1 MRETASRPLWRTA
14 CVAIVTGVVLA
25 ACGGSTSPSAATSNS
40 SSIHIAFF
48 GFASDNSFTQAGWS
62 GVEKAAKQYNA
73 TAQFFNGNFNGATQD
88 SQMQEA
94 ITSKQYNVFIVEA
107 YDSTSIVPYVA
118 QAIKTGITVVAEYSP
133 IGLDYTTDAPQVPGE
148 ISIVDV
154 PTHNG
159 DVLAQ
164 MTIAACGTLDPCQVA
179 FLVGNPTSP
188 LDVARTNEVY
198 KALGQNSSIDIVA
211 KPVAGYTQAMGSSVA
226 ETLLAAHPN
235 IKVIVGSSQA
245 IEGVQTVVQ
254 TKGLLCKVK
263 LVGNGGSTQAVQAVQ
278 SGMWF
283 GTYFEDEPLNSF
295 TAVMY
300 AIEKRQGKSVPDAV
314 NSASLGPVGP
324 SLGEGIAAN
333 LQGSQWFVQRLA
345 EETQPAS
352 GYIASTLVR

>member
-1 MRETASRPLWRTA
+1 VRKTARRPLWRSA
-14 CVAIVTGVVLA
+14 GVVIVTSVVLA
-25 ACGGSTSPSAATSNS
+25 ACGGSSSPSGASSNS
-40 SSIHIAFF
+40 SAIHIAFF
-48 GFASDNSFTQAGWS
+48 GFASDNSFTQAGWA
-62 GVEKAAKQYNA
+62 GVQKAAKQYGA

-94 ITSKQYNVFIVEA
+94 ITSKNYNVFIVEA
-107 YDSTSIVPYVA
+107 YDSTSIVPYVT
-118 QAIKTGITVVAEYSP
+118 QAIAAGITVVAEYSP
-133 IGLDYTTDAPQVPGE
+133 IGSDYTTDAPQIPGE
-148 ISIVDV
+148 LSLVDV

-164 MTIAACGTLDPCQVA
+164 MTVAACGSLSPCQVA

-198 KALGQNSSIDIVA
+198 KDLGQNSAIDIVA

-235 IKVIVGSSQA
+235 VNVIVGSSQA
-245 IEGVQTVVQ
+245 IEGVQTVLQ
-254 TKGLLCKVK
+254 AKGLLSKIK

-278 SGMWF
+278 SGKWF

-295 TAVMY
+295 TAVQY
-300 AIEKRQGKSVPDAV
+300 AIEKRQGKTVPDAV

-324 SLGEGIAAN
+324 SLGEGTAAN
-333 LQGSQWFVQRLA
+333 LQGV
-345 EETQPAS
+345 S
-352 GYIASTLVR
+352 GSYSD